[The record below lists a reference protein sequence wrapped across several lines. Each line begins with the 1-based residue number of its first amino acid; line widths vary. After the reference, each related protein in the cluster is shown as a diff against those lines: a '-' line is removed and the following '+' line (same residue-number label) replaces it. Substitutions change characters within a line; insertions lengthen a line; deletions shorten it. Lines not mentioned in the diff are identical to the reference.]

1 MSINIFE
8 HIYIINLPTRTDRRV
23 EMEQQLR
30 RIGLSLES
38 PNIELFAAVRPAAAA
53 GFPSIGA
60 RGCFMSHLGILENAR
75 QRGFKSILILED
87 DFDFSRDFKRRFEGI
102 EEHLQQ
108 NTWDL
113 FYGGAL
119 NALDAAQLSGAD
131 AVPAIHPSAGIMGSH
146 CIGVTQKGIA
156 QLVPYFEAIL
166 ARPAGHAEGGPM
178 HVDGAYSW
186 FRSQHPAMV
195 TLIAHPEIGHQRSSA
210 TDIHPQKWYERSVL
224 TGPVVSLARKLKNR
238 AAALGA

>member
-1 MSINIFE
+1 MSIHIFE
-8 HIYIINLPTRTDRRV
+8 HIYIINLLTRTDRKV

-38 PNIELFAAVRPAAAA
+38 RNIELFAAVRPVEAG

-60 RGCFMSHLGILENAR
+60 RGCFMSHLGVLENAR
-75 QRGFKSILILED
+75 ARGFKSILILED
-87 DFDFSRDFKRRFEGI
+87 DFDFSRDFNLRFEGI
-102 EEHLQQ
+102 EDHLQK

-119 NALDAAQLSGAD
+119 NSLAAPQLSGAS
-131 AVPAIHPSAGIMGSH
+131 AVPAIHPAAGIMGSH
-146 CIGVTQKGIA
+146 CIAINKKGIDR
-156 QLVPYFEAIL
+156 LVPYFEAIL
-166 ARPAGHAEGGPM
+166 SRPAGHAEGGPM

-186 FRSQHPAMV
+186 FRSQNPDMV

-210 TDIHPQKWYERSVL
+210 TDIHPQKWYERSAL
-224 TGPVVSLARKLKNR
+224 TGPVVSLVRKLKNR
-238 AAALGA
+238 AAALGV